1 LSMLSLL
8 KKKSEASAA
17 PAVPPWHPNFRNY
30 EKLPD
35 IKVVRTA
42 FFINGI
48 AITITIGLA
57 GYFGF
62 NEWNL
67 RVLNGQIA
75 DQQRVITANK
85 PASDKAVAEFNKFKA
100 EEAKINEVDTFL
112 KSKPVVSDLLMH
124 LGRILPPEIALD
136 NVALRDNGM
145 TLRVS
150 VRGTPEAASGTTAAF
165 IDQLR
170 ADQELLKLF
179 GPASIANLAPNPGTG
194 RLAVEL
200 TLPIKPAKK

>member
-1 LSMLSLL
+1 MLSLL
-8 KKKSEASAA
+8 KKKSEAAAA
-17 PAVPPWHPNFRNY
+17 PAVPMWHPNFRNY

-48 AITITIGLA
+48 AITITLGLA
-57 GYFGF
+57 TYFGF
-62 NEWNL
+62 NEWKL
-67 RVLNGQIA
+67 RVLNAQIA
-75 DQQRVITANK
+75 DQDRVIAANK
-85 PASDKAVAEFNKFKA
+85 PASDRAVAEFKKFQA

-112 KSKPVVSDLLMH
+112 KSKPPVSDLLMH
-124 LGRILPPEIALD
+124 LGRILPHEIAID
-136 NVALRDNGM
+136 NFSLRESGL

-150 VRGTPEAASGTTAAF
+150 VRGTPEAASGITAAF
-165 IDQLR
+165 IEQLR
-170 ADQELLKLF
+170 ADQELLKTF

-200 TLPIKPAKK
+200 NLPAKPAKK